1 MAGSQTFTPRELDV
15 MAALWALGDASVAE
29 VQARLDDDLAYTT
42 VLSVLQ
48 LLEHKGHVTHER
60 DGRRYRYRPT
70 TTARDAGGPLLD
82 RLLESLYRHSPVR
95 LVAHLVDRG
104 SVTEDELEQIRSLID
119 RRLAEA
125 DADADHGAP

>member
-1 MAGSQTFTPRELDV
+1 MTEIQKLTPRELDV

-29 VQARLDDDLAYTT
+29 VQERLDDDLAYTT

-60 DGRRYRYRPT
+60 DGRRYRYRART
-70 TTARDAGGPLLD
+70 SARDAGGPLLD

-104 SVTEDELEQIRSLID
+104 SVSEAELEQIRELID
-119 RRLAEA
+119 RRLADGA
-125 DADADHGAP
+125 DEEVVP

>member
-1 MAGSQTFTPRELDV
+1 MPGPQTFTPRELDV

-29 VQARLDDDLAYTT
+29 VQARLDDELAYTT

-70 TTARDAGGPLLD
+70 TSARDAGGPLLD
-82 RLLESLYRHSPVR
+82 RLLESLYKHSPVR

-104 SVTEDELEQIRSLID
+104 SVSDAELEQIRRLID
-119 RRLAEA
+119 QRLAGSEGEEA
-125 DADADHGAP
+125 P